1 MTAWADF
8 FPYIQPLV
16 PSCPNPSVEHAVRAA
31 CIEFCDQTHFL
42 TDTMDQITFVAGE
55 NTYEVDVPTGYVLS
69 QPVVLFANGL
79 QLVRKAPHELEQ
91 LFGRLDWQEVTGTTP
106 CYFTMFNTYEIV
118 LAPTPDATG
127 VVTGRIAYTPSRTAT
142 EVDDQVFESYAEV
155 IADGALAQIYM
166 HPDQPYTS
174 ATLALAHRS
183 KFDAGIA
190 NAKATVRGG
199 MSAATPMQVR
209 FRRHW

>member
-1 MTAWADF
+1 MTAWSAF

-16 PSCPNPSVEHAVRAA
+16 PSCPEPSIEHAVRAA

-42 TDTMDQITFVAGE
+42 TDELDQITFSADE

-69 QPVVLFANGL
+69 QPVVLFADGL
-79 QLVRKAPHELEQ
+79 MLVRKAPHELEQ
-91 LFGRLDWQEVTGTTP
+91 LFARLDWQEITGQP
-106 CYFTMFNTYEIV
+106 SYFTMFNTTEIV
-118 LAPTPDATG
+118 LSPTPDSSGT
-127 VVTGRIAYTPSRTAT
+127 VTGRIAFTPSRTAT
-142 EVDDQVFESYAEV
+142 TIDQQVFESYAEV
-155 IADGALAQIYM
+155 IASGALAAIYM

-174 ATLALAHRS
+174 AAMSMANRA

-209 FRRHW
+209 FRKHW